1 MQRGERARR
10 RSSFAEV
17 LAAGLGLRSPS
28 LFLLPPLNALIHV
41 HLYAYLAS

>member
-28 LFLLPPLNALIHV
+28 LFLLPPLNALVRI
-41 HLYAYLAS
+41 HLYVYLVS